1 MIYEVI
7 VSTKSEDGS
16 AHIAP
21 MGVSYEGDFIVL
33 KPFKPSKTLD
43 NILMRKKAVINVVTD
58 VRIFAGSVTGR
69 SNFCTI
75 SLPDDT
81 GFYLTDALNY
91 LTLSLTKTYDDD
103 IRSSLYMS
111 KVDATTL
118 SNFQGFNRAQ
128 AAVIEASVLISRLDL
143 LPREKIKREIEYL
156 EIAINKTAG
165 EKETQA
171 WKWLM
176 EKYEKH
182 QKENG
187 KKNKII
193 G

>member
-1 MIYEVI
+1 
-7 VSTKSEDGS
+7 
-16 AHIAP
+16 
-21 MGVSYEGDFIVL
+21 
-33 KPFKPSKTLD
+33 
-43 NILMRKKAVINVVTD
+43 
-58 VRIFAGSVTGR
+58 
-69 SNFCTI
+69 
-75 SLPDDT
+75 
-81 GFYLTDALNY
+81 
-91 LTLSLTKTYDDD
+91 
-103 IRSSLYMS
+103 MS

-128 AAVIEASVLISRLDL
+128 AAVIEASVLISRLDI